1 MGLETSTPQGTMM
14 VDPFIS
20 AVLEASLSQL
30 SFTERFTWF
39 WEVEPAFSAH
49 KNYITIF
56 KPR

>member
-1 MGLETSTPQGTMM
+1 MM